1 MNDAIED
8 VEEVPL
14 EVEAFLAWLS
24 AERGRAVNTLAAYK
38 RDLRLFSSWVAARA
52 KTVANAGPSDV
63 DSFASSLKAS
73 GAAPA
78 SIARTMTAVRTMYR
92 FLLDEGHRLDN
103 PMADFDGVKV
113 PAGLPKALSEEQI
126 ERLLQSVSGVAPI
139 ALRDRALLELLYATG
154 ARISEACGLSIGDI
168 DLDLG
173 MVRLYG
179 KGSKERLV
187 PIGRLGREAIHAWM
201 EQGRQSFEP
210 VQWMSRSDAEAVFLN
225 SRGRRLGRQA
235 AWAIVSRHGERAGL
249 GDHLS
254 PHVLRHSCATHML
267 DHGADLRIVQE
278 MLGHAS
284 ISTTQVYTRVSQER
298 LLSEYQSA
306 HPRARVSRGS

>member
-1 MNDAIED
+1 MNDALDHGED
-8 VEEVPL
+8 VPL

-24 AERGRAVNTLAAYK
+24 AERGRSPNTLSAY
-38 RDLRLFSSWVAARA
+38 RLDLRHFSTWLRTRER
-52 KTVANAGPSDV
+52 TVADAGAADV
-63 DSFASSLKAS
+63 DAFAAFLKTS

-78 SIARTMTAVRTMYR
+78 SMARTMTAVRTMYR
-92 FLLDEGHRLDN
+92 FLVDEGLRLDN
-103 PMADFDGVKV
+103 PMADFDGVRV

-126 ERLLQSVSGVAPI
+126 DRLLQSVSGSEPM

-168 DLDLG
+168 DLDVG

-187 PIGRLGREAIHAWM
+187 PIGSMARDAVHTWM
-201 EQGRQSFEP
+201 EQGRSFLEP
-210 VQWMSRSDAEAVFLN
+210 QRWDSRDDAEAIFLN

-235 AWAIVSRHGERAGL
+235 AWAIVSRHGERAELKG
-249 GDHLS
+249 HLS

-278 MLGHAS
+278 MLGHVS

-298 LLSEYQSA
+298 LLAQYRSA
-306 HPRARVSRGS
+306 HPRAAVSRGS

>member
-1 MNDAIED
+1 MNQFED
-8 VEEVPL
+8 LPFEVDS
-14 EVEAFLAWLS
+14 FLAWLS
-24 AERGRAVNTLAAYK
+24 AERGRSVNTLAAYR
-38 RDLRLFSSWVAARA
+38 RDLRLFVTWLRA
-52 KTVANAGPSDV
+52 QQRTLADAGSSDV
-63 DSFASSLKAS
+63 DAFAAHLRKS

-78 SIARTMTAVRTMYR
+78 SVARTMTAVRTLYR
-92 FLLDEGHRLDN
+92 FLLDEGQRSDN

-113 PAGLPKALSEEQI
+113 PAALPKALSEEQI
-126 ERLLQSVSGVAPI
+126 ERLLLSVSGSEPI

-187 PIGRLGREAIHAWM
+187 PLGRLAREAIHHWM
-201 EQGRQSFEP
+201 ESGRAAFEP
-210 VQWMSRSDAEAVFLN
+210 QRWVSRQDAEAVFLN

-249 GDHLS
+249 TGHLS

-284 ISTTQVYTRVSQER
+284 LATTQIYTRVSHER
-298 LLSEYQSA
+298 LLSEYHLA
-306 HPRARVSRGS
+306 HPRAAVSRGT